1 MLSYQEAV
9 NFASDVLKVSVHQK
23 ESPLSLLNELI
34 LAFYENVP
42 FQSVT
47 LQAIPLEK
55 RRQPTLEEVKT
66 EVLSGRGGLCY
77 TVNTFMKYFTEA
89 LGFNVHH
96 ICSSIKTHHDHIMTI
111 AELDGE
117 KYLIDVGNGYPT
129 FEAIPIN
136 FEKES
141 KVYQHSFLEYK
152 FAKEEKEKGDS
163 LMIIRL
169 HKKGDFRPG
178 SDAATTNTSWRV
190 ACIIDPIPH
199 DLSFFDCSMSFIY
212 SSPDHLVFHTSLR
225 IILFPNGGQALVL
238 RDKLL
243 YEEDSSTHELVV
255 KKEFDNFSDII
266 EEIKML
272 FPLLYD
278 AAKKIN

>member
-23 ESPLSLLNELI
+23 ESSLSLLNELI
-34 LAFYENVP
+34 FAFYENVP

-55 RRQPTLEEVKT
+55 RRQPTLEEAKT

-89 LGFNVHH
+89 LGFNVRH
-96 ICSSIKTHHDHIMTI
+96 ICSSIKTNNDHIMTI
-111 AELDGE
+111 AEIDNE
-117 KYLIDVGNGYPT
+117 KYLIDVGSGYPT

-152 FAKEEKEKGDS
+152 FAKEEKDES

-178 SDAATTNTSWRV
+178 SDAATTSASWRV
-190 ACIIDPIPH
+190 ACIIDPMPR
-199 DLSFFDCSMSFIY
+199 DLSFFDSSMSLIY
-212 SSPDHLVFHTSLR
+212 SSSDHLVFHTSLR

-243 YEEDSSTHELVV
+243 YKEDSNTHELVI

-266 EEIKML
+266 EEIKTL

-278 AAKKIN
+278 EAKKIVN